1 MTSMRVGSK
10 PKQGLMNELNQL
22 QVFSADVIA
31 IFYVQLKRRG
41 DWFFV
46 LLSLPSVC
54 LLEKLKEQD
63 MFHPKS

>member
-1 MTSMRVGSK
+1 
-10 PKQGLMNELNQL
+10 MNELNQL